1 MEVKSMPAALPEK
14 VISLT
19 QEEAFALLEMCTLT
33 LAAESPAQL
42 QVLSRLGN
50 LCREMLVMPP
60 NNQTVSGEASPPIAL
75 CAHPREWLTIACLY

>member
-1 MEVKSMPAALPEK
+1 MPAPLPEK
-14 VISLT
+14 AISLT

-50 LCREMLVMPP
+50 LCREMLTMPP
-60 NNQTVSGEASPPIAL
+60 NNEKVPGEGSPSMTLYP
-75 CAHPREWLTIACLY
+75 HSREWLTIACLY